1 MQLNALIGALAP
13 SEVTGGRPV
22 SIGDL
27 AYDTRR
33 VTAGAL
39 FFCVRGE
46 RVDGH
51 DLAWE
56 AIERGAAAVVV
67 ERLLEV
73 DVPQLLVSSVR
84 ESMAVAADLFFG
96 EPTKELEVAGV
107 TGTNGKTTTAFLLHA
122 VLGAADRKPGLVGT
136 VAWEVGGDKK
146 RKVENWHYGLERRS
160 CHGEAVKL
168 SKAVWFCP

>member
-1 MQLNALIGALAP
+1 MTLDALVTALAP
-13 SEVTGGRPV
+13 NEV
-22 SIGDL
+22 IGAGPLEIADL

-33 VTAGAL
+33 VTEGAL
-39 FFCVRGE
+39 FFCVRGS

-122 VLGAADRKPGLVGT
+122 VLGAA
-136 VAWEVGGDKK
+136 
-146 RKVENWHYGLERRS
+146 
-160 CHGEAVKL
+160 
-168 SKAVWFCP
+168 